1 MPAFEVETGG
11 HDEKSGERIQ
21 ITRLTRRHSAIVCG
35 HDLGVAGGPR

>member
-21 ITRLTRRHSAIVCG
+21 ITRLTRRHARSCAAMISA
-35 HDLGVAGGPR
+35 